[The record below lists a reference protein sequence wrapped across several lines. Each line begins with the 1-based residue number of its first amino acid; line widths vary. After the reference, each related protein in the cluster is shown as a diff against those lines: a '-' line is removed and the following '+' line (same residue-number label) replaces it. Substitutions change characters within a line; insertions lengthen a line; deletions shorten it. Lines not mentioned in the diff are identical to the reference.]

1 MKITTVKKKVAEIMT
16 LKPESRDNDFY
27 LMYWIWKDEFK
38 LVNDELSVDINF
50 DKANILSILGLLKD
64 KKLSHPSGIMRA
76 RRKLQEEFPKLR
88 GNVWEA
94 RHAEQIEVKKD
105 LGYRS

>member
-1 MKITTVKKKVAEIMT
+1 MKINTVKKKVAEIMT

-27 LMYWIWKDEFK
+27 LMYWIWRNEFHS
-38 LVNDELSVDINF
+38 VNKEHNIELNF

-76 RRKLQEEFPKLR
+76 RRKLQEEYPKLR

-94 RHAEQIEVKKD
+94 RHAEQAEVKKD